1 MVFCSLPKLWKM
13 QQGDMNWK
21 EIWMICSYN
30 ASIIIIQIKT
40 SVNFERRNLMSWT
53 SWDIMLLRIEFTFF
67 TLSADKLDAA
77 CSLIMA
83 LSFGRFGQRY

>member
-1 MVFCSLPKLWKM
+1 M

-30 ASIIIIQIKT
+30 ASIIIQIKT

-53 SWDIMLLRIEFTFF
+53 SNEFNY
-67 TLSADKLDAA
+67 
-77 CSLIMA
+77 I
-83 LSFGRFGQRY
+83 GI